1 MAARKTVNKRAARKV
16 VSRGKKASRKKGP
29 AAGKKM
35 AAEAAKEVP
44 PMPADLVDRQW
55 ATGAQCLRWLQMDG
69 FPLSSKNF
77 YSHYGPKS
85 KVPVKRDKAGQYFY
99 PELLERVRINRGAGV
114 PSNYDAVNQLAQ
126 ARLIAETK
134 IQEIKAQQAEL
145 ALEEQR
151 GNLLKRTAVLMVMN
165 KFAQESED
173 RRKTLC
179 ANLPG
184 QLFGRTVAEMHRILD
199 RHTRGLFAGLADA
212 LGGMRE

>member
-1 MAARKTVNKRAARKV
+1 
-16 VSRGKKASRKKGP
+16 
-29 AAGKKM
+29 
-35 AAEAAKEVP
+35 
-44 PMPADLVDRQW
+44 MPADLVDRQW